1 MASVTTPIK
10 TKYDE
15 DIKKVVMNGLETLG
29 FSEMNE
35 GIARDMVSR
44 VFSENIRTIEP
55 DSSTKRELLFEE
67 YVSRIEDCQSVVQAI
82 NVLQNQKV
90 IYTDKEKQNVLMV
103 YERVLSWVINDNGP
117 LASDNATSHRLL
129 AGKITCAKLHEP
141 ITRYSGLNPYAVLRW
156 YISNQ
161 RQKRKSGPKV
171 SLEFEKEV
179 WGSLVICQLLEKQ
192 PVIYTFYIIFVTF

>member
-1 MASVTTPIK
+1 
-10 TKYDE
+10 
-15 DIKKVVMNGLETLG
+15 MNGLETLG

-103 YERVLSWVINDNGP
+103 YERVLS
-117 LASDNATSHRLL
+117 
-129 AGKITCAKLHEP
+129 
-141 ITRYSGLNPYAVLRW
+141 
-156 YISNQ
+156 
-161 RQKRKSGPKV
+161 
-171 SLEFEKEV
+171 
-179 WGSLVICQLLEKQ
+179 
-192 PVIYTFYIIFVTF
+192 